1 MRNALPMIV
10 VALLVLA
17 GLAGLLFMG
26 GGSRQD
32 ARLDASVIGFDGL
45 GPVLGAAGLGVI
57 RSNPRLTVS
66 ETLLSFRILPLY
78 DTDLFTSSD
87 QPETPREAFYATTL
101 RDISDWDFD
110 WRTSSMPSMAIL
122 PKWVAGTVTAAV
134 AHDSTL
140 IPLDRLKALPEQLVK
155 QPLRVI
161 RPVKGFLTE
170 QVGSHR
176 LALFQP
182 QLFDRDT
189 LPNDCYEVLATA
201 EGALLIGCAR
211 PNSEEQFPIYLLSD
225 PDLMSNHGLALAD
238 NAALAAYSLQILTP
252 EASGSDPKRIYIDTE
267 AEDRV
272 NYYDYED
279 QRQDYDRSGEDFA
292 RFFEPP
298 LSALW
303 AVLTILMGLA
313 LWRGARRF
321 GPARPD
327 PDRTPEQS
335 KLAAIATN
343 ARLLRIAGH
352 DTRMVSDL
360 VQANL
365 TDLAHSTFGRA
376 AGSGPQGIARLYA
389 HLARRDPAKTA
400 ELQAVAARLSNI
412 NAPPSPAELHRQ
424 LDAFRRLLET
434 LTHGK

>member
-1 MRNALPMIV
+1 MRNALPMIL

-17 GLAGLLFMG
+17 GLAGLMFLG

-45 GPVLGAAGLGVI
+45 GPVLGAEGLGVI

-66 ETLLSFRILPLY
+66 ESMLSFRILPLY
-78 DTDLFTSSD
+78 DVDLYASA
-87 QPETPREAFYATTL
+87 PEPATPREAFYATTL
-101 RDISDWDFD
+101 REASEWDMG
-110 WRTSSMPSMAIL
+110 WRVANIPSMAIL
-122 PKWVAGTVTAAV
+122 PKWVAGTVTTAV

-140 IPLDRLKALPEQLVK
+140 IPLNQVQALPEQLAK
-155 QPLRVI
+155 HPLRLI
-161 RPVKGFLTE
+161 RPVEGFFIE
-170 QVGSHR
+170 EVGTHQ

-189 LPNDCYEVLATA
+189 LPYECFEVLTTSK
-201 EGALLIGCAR
+201 GALLIGCSL
-211 PNSEEQFPIYLLSD
+211 PNYDTQFPLYLLSD
-225 PDLMSNHGLALAD
+225 PDLMNNHGLALAD
-238 NAALAAYSLQILTP
+238 NAALAAFTVKALAP
-252 EASGSDPKRIYIDTE
+252 EASGDEPKRIYIDTE

-279 QRQDYDRSGEDFA
+279 QRQDYDRTGEDFA

-298 LSALW
+298 LTALW
-303 AVLTILMGLA
+303 AVLTILLGLA

-327 PDRTPEQS
+327 PDHTPEQS

-352 DTRMVSDL
+352 DSRMASDL

-365 TDLAHSTFGRA
+365 SDLAQSTFGRA

-389 HLARRDPAKTA
+389 HLFRRDPTKTA
-400 ELQAVAARLSNI
+400 ELQAVAARLTDI
-412 NAPPSPAELHRQ
+412 NSPPSPTELHRQ